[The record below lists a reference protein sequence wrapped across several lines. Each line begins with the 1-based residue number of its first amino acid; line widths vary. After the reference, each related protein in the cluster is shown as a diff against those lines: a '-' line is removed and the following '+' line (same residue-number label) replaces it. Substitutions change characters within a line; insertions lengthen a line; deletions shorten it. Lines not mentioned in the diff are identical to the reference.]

1 MSKIKTRHMLVNYVQ
16 KPKYPNKTHEKG
28 YWSNPDNIQWDE
40 AVEFSLGLK
49 RNDVA
54 KYSIIMDI
62 DNQTVVK
69 NSINGEKNFAVLFGY
84 YKEHYYTQIF
94 QYLNRTEHLVV
105 QPAPAAN

>member
-1 MSKIKTRHMLVNYVQ
+1 MAKIKTRHILVNYVQ

-49 RNDVA
+49 NKDIQ
-54 KYSIIMDI
+54 KYSIIINMDER
-62 DNQTVVK
+62 TVIK
-69 NSINGEKNFAVLFGY
+69 NSINGEKNFNTLFGY
-84 YKEHYYTQIF
+84 YSEHYRDQIIN
-94 QYLNRTEHLVV
+94 YLKQTDRLVS